1 MAAFAVDINVHFPQ
15 LTQFFTQLLHREE
28 FLMATLADVQE
39 KVTAIAAAVHSIN
52 TGLDRVATEIMDLK
66 AQIAAGVPVTQE
78 QLDALDASLQGIMA
92 ESGDVVAEVDT
103 L

>member
-1 MAAFAVDINVHFPQ
+1 MAAFDVNINVHFPQ
-15 LTQFFTQLLHREE
+15 LTQFLTQLLHREE
-28 FLMATLADVQE
+28 MLMATLADVQE
-39 KVTAIAAAVHSIN
+39 KVTAIATAVHNIN

-78 QLDALDASLQGIMA
+78 QLDALDASLQSIMA